1 MDGLSAAR
9 TKIARFKV
17 ELEAVEDVLRN
28 FDEEIEE
35 LRQGQNLPDFEI
47 TRRKIMGEDER
58 EGTLEEGARKS

>member
-17 ELEAVEDVLRN
+17 ELEAVEDLLRN

-35 LRQGQNLPDFEI
+35 LRQGQNLADFEI

-58 EGTLEEGARKS
+58 EGTLEEGVRKS